1 MFNSKNKNQQQPLEI
16 SQHEISTIIGEG
28 FVFIGEVRGASVIRI
43 EGKIIGNVN
52 VENGVILGEKG
63 NVEGD
68 INTKSAIIYGT
79 IKGNI
84 KSTQLEIKKSG
95 LINGDISTDTLEIE
109 LGAQYNGKL
118 NMRRPQLAVEDA
130 ETGNSDESKV
140 TGQPDIEKASPEVPF
155 QTKKAS

>member
-68 INTKSAIIYGT
+68 ITTKSAIIYGT
-79 IKGNI
+79 IKGNV
-84 KSTQLEIKKSG
+84 KSTQLEIKKTG

-130 ETGNSDESKV
+130 ETEESDESEVDNQPEIQKV
-140 TGQPDIEKASPEVPF
+140 STQVSF
-155 QTKKAS
+155 QAKKAS

>member
-1 MFNSKNKNQQQPLEI
+1 MFNSKSKNQQQPLEI

-28 FVFIGEVRGASVIRI
+28 FVFTGEVRGASVIRI
-43 EGKIIGNVN
+43 EGKIIGNVH

-68 INTKSAIIYGT
+68 IHTKSAIIYGT
-79 IKGNI
+79 VKGNL
-84 KSTQLEIKKSG
+84 KSTQLEIKKTG

-118 NMRRPQLAVEDA
+118 NMRRPQLTVEDI
-130 ETGNSDESKV
+130 EKEESDESEVTEEPEIQKV
-140 TGQPDIEKASPEVPF
+140 PL

>member
-79 IKGNI
+79 IKGNV
-84 KSTQLEIKKSG
+84 KSAQLEIKKTG

-118 NMRRPQLAVEDA
+118 NMRRPQLAVEDT
-130 ETGNSDESKV
+130 ETGESDESV
-140 TGQPDIEKASPEVPF
+140 AIGQPEIQKASTQVPF
-155 QTKKAS
+155 QAKKAS